1 MKLTIESKSLL
12 EGMNIVTRALASKPA
27 QPILDGVYLVTEN
40 GHVTLTCSDGSFSI
54 RWRGDCQTEEDGTA
68 IMPGKLFAELVR
80 KLPAGDV
87 HLNTDGNSV
96 AIRCQKSRSKLS
108 VIAGNEYP
116 DVAEVEGY
124 EVSIPQAKLKDMINH
139 VSFAIATDE
148 SRLILTGGLVE
159 ITPDEMRMVAL
170 DGFRLAMQKAA
181 GTYAIPDGQ
190 DNVSAVIPGRVLNEM
205 SKVMNSTDEDCTM
218 TLGKGRMMCRFGAI
232 EMVCSLLAGEYIDYR
247 RILPD
252 TFKTEVNA
260 DVTALSD
267 AIDRASLMARE
278 GKNNLIK
285 LSFTEDAVKIRSNAE
300 MGAVE
305 EEMEVLLHG
314 DDIDIAFN
322 SNYIRD
328 MLKNMD
334 GEQVVF
340 KFNAPTAPCI
350 AVPKDNTNCVQ
361 LLLPVRT
368 FA

>member
-54 RWRGDCQTEEDGTA
+54 RWHGECSTEEDGNA
-68 IMPGKLFAELVR
+68 ILPGKLFAELVR

-108 VIAGNEYP
+108 VIAGKDYP

-124 EVSIPQAKLKDMINH
+124 EVTVPQAKLKDMINH

-148 SRLILTGGLVE
+148 SRMILTGGLVE
-159 ITPDEMRMVAL
+159 ITQDEMRMVAL
-170 DGFRLAMQKAA
+170 DGFRLAMQKTP
-181 GTYAIPDGQ
+181 GEYTMPDGQ
-190 DNVSAVIPGRVLNEM
+190 EKVSAVIPGRVLNEM
-205 SKVMNSTDEDCTM
+205 SKVMNSTDEDCLL

-232 EMVCSLLAGEYIDYR
+232 EMFGALLAGEYIDYR

-285 LSFTEDAVKIRSNAE
+285 LSFTEDAVKISSNAE
-300 MGAVE
+300 MGNVE
-305 EEMEVLLHG
+305 EEMEVSTHG
-314 DDIDIAFN
+314 DNLDIAFN

-328 MLKNMD
+328 MLKNID
-334 GEQVVF
+334 SEQVVF

-350 AVPKDNTNCVQ
+350 AVQKDNTDCVQ

>member
-1 MKLTIESKSLL
+1 MKLTIESKNLL

-54 RWRGDCQTEEDGTA
+54 RWHGECSTEENGNA
-68 IMPGKLFAELVR
+68 ILPGKLFAELVR

-108 VIAGNEYP
+108 VISGKEYP
-116 DVAEVEGY
+116 DVTEVDGFD
-124 EVSIPQAKLKDMINH
+124 VNVPQAKLKDMINH

-159 ITPDEMRMVAL
+159 ITQDEMRMVAL
-170 DGFRLAMQKAA
+170 DGFRLSMQKTP
-181 GTYAIPDGQ
+181 GKYAMPDGQ
-190 DNVSAVIPGRVLNEM
+190 EKISAVIPGRVLNEM
-205 SKVMNSTDEDCTM
+205 SKVMNSTDEDCAM
-218 TLGKGRMMCRFGAI
+218 TLGASRMMCCAGNVEMFG
-232 EMVCSLLAGEYIDYR
+232 SLLAGEYIDYR

-267 AIDRASLMARE
+267 AIERASLMARE

-285 LSFTEDAVKIRSNAE
+285 LSFTEDAVKISSNAE
-300 MGAVE
+300 MGNVE
-305 EEMEVLLHG
+305 EEMEVSTHG
-314 DDIDIAFN
+314 DNLDIAFN
-322 SNYIRD
+322 SNYLRD

-340 KFNAPTAPCI
+340 KFNAPTNPCI

>member
-1 MKLTIESKSLL
+1 MKLTIESKNLL
-12 EGMNIVTRALASKPA
+12 EGLNIVTRALASKPA

-54 RWRGDCQTEEDGTA
+54 RWHGNCQTEEDGNA
-68 IMPGKLFAELVR
+68 ILPGKLFAELVR

-108 VIAGNEYP
+108 VIVGKDYP

-148 SRLILTGGLVE
+148 SRMILTGGLVE
-159 ITPDEMRMVAL
+159 ITPDEIRMVAL
-170 DGFRLAMQKAA
+170 DGFRLAMQKTP
-181 GTYAIPDGQ
+181 GTYAIPDGREKI
-190 DNVSAVIPGRVLNEM
+190 SAVIPGRTLNEM
-205 SKVMNSTDEDCTM
+205 SKVMNSTDEGCAM
-218 TLGKGRMMCRFGAI
+218 TIGNGRMMCRAGSV
-232 EMVCSLLAGEYIDYR
+232 EMVGGLLAGEYIDYR

-252 TFKTEVNA
+252 AFKTEVVA

-285 LSFTEDAVKIRSNAE
+285 MSFTEDAVKIRSNAE

-305 EEMEVLLHG
+305 EEMELLTHG
-314 DDIDIAFN
+314 DNLDIAFN

-328 MLKNMD
+328 MLKNID
-334 GEQVVF
+334 SEQVIF
-340 KFNAPTAPCI
+340 KFNAPTNPCI

>member
-1 MKLTIESKSLL
+1 MKLVMESKNLL
-12 EGMNIVTRALASKPA
+12 EGLNIVTRALASKPA
-27 QPILDGVYLVTEN
+27 QPILDGVNLVTEN

-54 RWRGDCQTEEDGTA
+54 RWHGECNTEEDGNT
-68 IMPGKLFAELVR
+68 ILPGKLFAELVR

-96 AIRCQKSRSKLS
+96 AIRCQKSKSKLS
-108 VIAGNEYP
+108 VIVGKDYP
-116 DVAEVEGY
+116 DVTEVDGFD
-124 EVSIPQAKLKDMINH
+124 VNVPQAKLKDMINH
-139 VSFAIATDE
+139 VAFAIATDE
-148 SRLILTGGLVE
+148 SRMILTGGLVE

-170 DGFRLAMQKAA
+170 DGFRLAMQKTP
-181 GTYAIPDGQ
+181 GTYDMPDGK
-190 DNVSAVIPGRVLNEM
+190 DKVCAVIPGRTLNEM
-205 SKVMNSTDEDCTM
+205 SRVLNTSDDDCTL
-218 TLGKGRMMCRFGAI
+218 TLGKGRMMCHVGNVEMFGA
-232 EMVCSLLAGEYIDYR
+232 LLAGEYIDYR

-252 TFKTEVNA
+252 NFKTEVIA
-260 DVTALSD
+260 DVTALGD

-285 LSFTEDAVKIRSNAE
+285 LSFTEDAVKISSNAE
-300 MGAVE
+300 MGNVE
-305 EEMEVLLHG
+305 EEMEVSTHG
-314 DDIDIAFN
+314 DNLDIAFN

-340 KFNAPTAPCI
+340 KFNAPTAPCV

>member
-12 EGMNIVTRALASKPA
+12 EGLNIVTRALASKPA
-27 QPILDGVYLVTEN
+27 QLILEGVYLVTEN

-54 RWRGDCQTEEDGTA
+54 RWHGECSTEEDGTA
-68 IMPGKLFAELVR
+68 ILPGKLFAELVR
-80 KLPAGDV
+80 KLPNGTV
-87 HLNTDGNSV
+87 RMETDRNSV

-108 VIAGNEYP
+108 VIAGTEYP
-116 DVAEVEGY
+116 DVANVEGY
-124 EVSIPQAKLKDMINH
+124 EVSVPQAKLKDMINH

-159 ITPDEMRMVAL
+159 IMPYEMRIVAL
-170 DGFRLAMQKAA
+170 DGFRLAMQKTP
-181 GTYAIPDGQ
+181 GTYDIPDGQ
-190 DNVSAVIPGRVLNEM
+190 DKVCAVIPGRVLNEM

-232 EMVCSLLAGEYIDYR
+232 EMVGSLLAGKYIDYS

-267 AIDRASLMARE
+267 AIERASLMARE

-285 LSFTEDAVKIRSNAE
+285 LSFTEDAVKISSNAE
-300 MGAVE
+300 MGNVE
-305 EEMEVLLHG
+305 EEMEVSTHG
-314 DDIDIAFN
+314 DNLDIAFN

-334 GEQVVF
+334 GEQVIF
-340 KFNAPTAPCI
+340 KFNAPTAPCV
-350 AVPKDNTNCVQ
+350 AVPKDNTNCLQ

>member
-1 MKLTIESKSLL
+1 MKLVMESKNLL
-12 EGMNIVTRALASKPA
+12 EGLNIVTHALTNKPA

-40 GHVTLTCSDGSFSI
+40 NRVTLTCSDGSFTI
-54 RWRGDCQTEEDGTA
+54 RWHGDCQTEEDGTA
-68 IMPGKLFAELVR
+68 ILPGKLFAELVR
-80 KLPAGDV
+80 KLPNGTV
-87 HLNTDGNSV
+87 RMETDGNSV
-96 AIRCQKSRSKLS
+96 SIRCQKSRSKLS
-108 VIAGNEYP
+108 VIAGKDYP
-116 DVAEVEGY
+116 GVAEVEGY
-124 EVSIPQAKLKDMINH
+124 EVSVPQAKLKDMINH

-159 ITPDEMRMVAL
+159 IAPDEIRMVAL

-190 DNVSAVIPGRVLNEM
+190 EKVSAVIPGRVLNEM
-205 SKVMNSTDEDCTM
+205 SKAMNSTDEDCAL

-232 EMVCSLLAGEYIDYR
+232 EMVGSLLAGEYIDYR

-252 TFKTEVNA
+252 TFKTEVIA
-260 DVTALSD
+260 DVTALSE

-285 LSFTEDAVKIRSNAE
+285 LSFTEDSVKISSNAE
-300 MGAVE
+300 MGNVE
-305 EEMEVLLHG
+305 EEMEVSTHG
-314 DDIDIAFN
+314 DNLDIAFN

-328 MLKNMD
+328 MLKNID
-334 GEQVVF
+334 GEQVIF

>member
-12 EGMNIVTRALASKPA
+12 EGLNIVTRALASKPA

-54 RWRGDCQTEEDGTA
+54 RWHGDCQTEENGSA
-68 IMPGKLFAELVR
+68 ILPGKLFAELVR

-170 DGFRLAMQKAA
+170 DGFRLAMQKTP
-181 GTYAIPDGQ
+181 GEYAIPDGQ
-190 DNVSAVIPGRVLNEM
+190 EKVSAVIPGRVLNEM
-205 SKVMNSTDEDCTM
+205 SKVMNSTDEDCAM

-232 EMVCSLLAGEYIDYR
+232 EMVCSLLAGDYIDYR

-260 DVTALSD
+260 DVTALSE

-285 LSFTEDAVKIRSNAE
+285 LSFTDDAVKISSNAE
-300 MGAVE
+300 MGNVE
-305 EEMEVLLHG
+305 EEMEVSTHG
-314 DDIDIAFN
+314 DNLDIAFN

-334 GEQVVF
+334 GEQVVI
-340 KFNAPTAPCI
+340 KFNAPTTPCV

>member
-1 MKLTIESKSLL
+1 MKLTIESKNLI
-12 EGMNIVTRALASKPA
+12 EGLNIVTRALASKPV
-27 QPILDGVYLVTEN
+27 QPILDGVCLVTEN

-54 RWRGDCQTEEDGTA
+54 RWHGDCQTEEDGTA
-68 IMPGKLFAELVR
+68 ILPGKLFAELVR

-108 VIAGNEYP
+108 VIAGKEYP

-124 EVSIPQAKLKDMINH
+124 AVSIPQAKLKDMINH

-181 GTYAIPDGQ
+181 GAYAIPDGQ
-190 DNVSAVIPGRVLNEM
+190 EKVSAVIPGRTLNEM
-205 SKVMNSTDEDCTM
+205 SRVLNGTDEDCAM

-232 EMVCSLLAGEYIDYR
+232 EMVGSLLAGEYIDYR

-267 AIDRASLMARE
+267 AIERASLMARE

-285 LSFTEDAVKIRSNAE
+285 LSFTEDAVKISSNAE
-300 MGAVE
+300 MGIVE
-305 EEMEVLLHG
+305 EELEVSTHG
-314 DDIDIAFN
+314 DNLDIAFN
-322 SNYIRD
+322 SNYLRD

-340 KFNAPTAPCI
+340 KFNSPTTPCI

>member
-1 MKLTIESKSLL
+1 MKLTMESRNLL
-12 EGMNIVTRALASKPA
+12 EGLNIVTRALASKPV
-27 QPILDGVYLVTEN
+27 QPILDGVHLVTEN

-54 RWRGDCQTEEDGTA
+54 RWQGECNTEENGA
-68 IMPGKLFAELVR
+68 AVLPGKLFAELVR
-80 KLPAGDV
+80 KLPAGNV
-87 HLNTDGNSV
+87 RLESDGNSV
-96 AIRCQKSRSKLS
+96 SIRCQKSRSKLS
-108 VIAGNEYP
+108 VISGKEYP
-116 DVAEVEGY
+116 DVTEVDGFN
-124 EVSIPQAKLKDMINH
+124 VNVPQAKLKDMINH

-148 SRLILTGGLVE
+148 SRMILTGGLVE
-159 ITPDEMRMVAL
+159 ITKDEMRMVAL
-170 DGFRLAMQKAA
+170 DGFRLAMQKTP
-181 GTYAIPDGQ
+181 GEYAIPDGN
-190 DNVSAVIPGRVLNEM
+190 DKISAVIPGRALNEI
-205 SKVMNSTDEDCTM
+205 SRILNSTDDDCTI
-218 TLGKGRMMCRFGAI
+218 TIGNGRMMCCAGSV
-232 EMVCSLLAGEYIDYR
+232 EMVGGLLAGEYIDYR

-252 TFKTEVNA
+252 AFKTEVVA

-285 LSFTEDAVKIRSNAE
+285 MSFTEDAVKIRSNAE
-300 MGAVE
+300 IGAVE
-305 EEMEVLLHG
+305 EEMEVLTHG

-334 GEQVVF
+334 GEQVVL
-340 KFNAPTAPCI
+340 KFNAPTNPCI